1 MEADT
6 DIMGMDY
13 GRYFMGMDMDMGT
26 DTDTDNIMVLVTTT
40 EKKDTTRMKS
50 NT

>member
-13 GRYFMGMDMDMGT
+13 GRYFMGMDMGK
-26 DTDTDNIMVLVTTT
+26 DTENIMVLVTTT
-40 EKKDTTRMKS
+40 ETKDTTRMKS